1 MFAAIRPHSIDLALI
16 VHVAGAMVLVGALVT
31 AAAAGIIGW
40 RDEAGALRRLSYR
53 TLLFVALPAWFVMWF
68 GAIWTESREHL
79 DNLREPAGV
88 ARHRPHRRRRRGS
101 AAADRA
107 DPGRHRNSEI
117 ARRPGRRPDQG
128 EQCDGDLPGGRLRHC
143 DLGDGREAELA
154 LGLALLIARMRLPPY
169 IH

>member
-53 TLLFVALPAWFVMWF
+53 TLLSSRCPAWFVMWF

-79 DNLREPAGV
+79 DTSRTP
-88 ARHRPHRRRRRGS
+88 RRGS
-101 AAADRA
+101 ASAT
-107 DPGRHRNSEI
+107 S
-117 ARRPGRRPDQG
+117 
-128 EQCDGDLPGGRLRHC
+128 
-143 DLGDGREAELA
+143 
-154 LGLALLIARMRLPPY
+154 PPTAGVCCC
-169 IH
+169 